1 MCPGYPGGGGGDSGP
16 SPAPAIHLPS
26 IAAAAVFVALCL
38 LVPGGPCARLLCA
51 MPRASSDARGG
62 TALEGS
68 DARRRKGKDKRRER
82 WERWGKANARHVR
95 MMEAAREKRMN
106 K

>member
-1 MCPGYPGGGGGDSGP
+1 M
-16 SPAPAIHLPS
+16 
-26 IAAAAVFVALCL
+26 
-38 LVPGGPCARLLCA
+38 
-51 MPRASSDARGG
+51 
-62 TALEGS
+62 EGS
-68 DARRRKGKDKRRER
+68 GARRRKGKDKRRER